1 MYKLCIL
8 LFSFF
13 SFSCNSEKK
22 IIEQTNKEFLS
33 QDFLISEIYYQ
44 SWVAGIRGGGSGIN
58 IHLTFKEKLPSNV
71 RLKSMQLLHYTTF
84 EIDFIE
90 NSQYIGR
97 IKTERNQLNL
107 EENPID
113 EYGNEVPKKHEN
125 SLKEGQ
131 VLLTFE
137 IDGKEFTKLI
147 ENVKQVEM
155 LAYPSTKPRN

>member
-8 LFSFF
+8 LFTFF
-13 SFSCNSEKK
+13 SFSCNCEKK
-22 IIEQTNKEFLS
+22 TIKQTNKEMIS
-33 QDFLISEIYYQ
+33 QDYPISEIYYQ
-44 SWVAGIRGGGSGIN
+44 SWVAGVRGGGSGIN
-58 IHLTFKEKLPSNV
+58 IHITFKDKLPSDV
-71 RLKSMQLLHYTTF
+71 QLKKVQLLHYTSYT
-84 EIDFIE
+84 IDTTE
-90 NSQYIGR
+90 NSEYIGR
-97 IKTERNQLNL
+97 IKKETNEMVL

-113 EYGNEVPKKHEN
+113 EYGNEAPIKQEK

-137 IDGKEFTKLI
+137 KDGKEFTKLI

>member
-13 SFSCNSEKK
+13 SFSCNCEKK

-33 QDFLISEIYYQ
+33 QDFPISEIYYQ

-58 IHLTFKEKLPSNV
+58 VHLTFKEKLPSNV
-71 RLKSMQLLHYTTF
+71 LLKSMQLLHYTTF
-84 EIDFIE
+84 EIDIME

-97 IKTERNQLNL
+97 IKTERNQFNL
-107 EENPID
+107 DENPVD
-113 EYGNEVPKKHEN
+113 EYGNEVPVKKDN

-137 IDGKEFTKLI
+137 KDGKEFTRLI

-155 LAYPSTKPRN
+155 LAYPSAKPRN

>member
-13 SFSCNSEKK
+13 SFSCNCEKK
-22 IIEQTNKEFLS
+22 TLEQSNNKLFS
-33 QDFLISEIYYQ
+33 QDFPISEIYYQ
-44 SWVAGIRGGGSGIN
+44 SWVAGVRGGGSGIN
-58 IHLTFKEKLPSNV
+58 IHVTFKEKLPTNV
-71 RLKSMQLLHYTTF
+71 QLKKMQLLHYTTF
-84 EIDFIE
+84 EIDVIE

-113 EYGNEVPKKHEN
+113 EYGNEVPIKQEK

-137 IDGKEFTKLI
+137 KDGKEFTQLI

>member
-13 SFSCNSEKK
+13 SFSCNCEKK
-22 IIEQTNKEFLS
+22 IVEQTNKEMLS
-33 QDFLISEIYYQ
+33 QDFPISEIYYQ
-44 SWVAGIRGGGSGIN
+44 SWVAGVRGGGSGIN
-58 IHLTFKEKLPSNV
+58 IHVTFKEKLPANV
-71 RLKSMQLLHYTTF
+71 QLKKMQLLHYTTF
-84 EIDFIE
+84 GIDVIE

-97 IKTERNQLNL
+97 IKTETNEMVLA
-107 EENPID
+107 ENPKE
-113 EYGNEVPKKHEN
+113 EYGNQAPIKQEK

-137 IDGKEFTKLI
+137 KDGKEFTKLI

>member
-8 LFSFF
+8 LLSFF
-13 SFSCNSEKK
+13 SFSCNCEKK
-22 IIEQTNKEFLS
+22 LVEQTDKEMFS
-33 QDFLISEIYYQ
+33 QDFTISEIYFQ
-44 SWVAGIRGGGSGIN
+44 HWVAGVRGGGSGIN
-58 IHLTFKEKLPSNV
+58 IHVTFKEKLPANV
-71 RLKSMQLLHYTTF
+71 QLKKMQLLHYTTF
-84 EIDFIE
+84 GIDVME

-107 EENPID
+107 EENQVN
-113 EYGNEVPKKHEN
+113 EYGNEVPIKQEN

-137 IDGKEFTKLI
+137 KDGKEFTRLI

>member
-13 SFSCNSEKK
+13 SFSCNCEKK

-33 QDFLISEIYYQ
+33 QDFPISEIYYQ

-58 IHLTFKEKLPSNV
+58 VHLTFKEKLPSNV
-71 RLKSMQLLHYTTF
+71 LLKSMQLLHYTTF
-84 EIDFIE
+84 EIDVKE
-90 NSQYIGR
+90 KSQYIGR
-97 IKTERNQLNL
+97 IKTERNQFNL
-107 EENPID
+107 DENPVD
-113 EYGNEVPKKHEN
+113 EYGNEVPVKKDN

-137 IDGKEFTKLI
+137 KDGKEFTRLI

-155 LAYPSTKPRN
+155 LAYPSAKPRN

>member
-13 SFSCNSEKK
+13 SISCNCEKK
-22 IIEQTNKEFLS
+22 TIEQSNNKLVS
-33 QDFLISEIYYQ
+33 QDFPIDEIYYQ
-44 SWVAGIRGGGSGIN
+44 SWVAGIRGRGSGIN

-71 RLKSMQLLHYTTF
+71 RLKSMQLLYYTTF
-84 EIDFIE
+84 EIDVIE

-113 EYGNEVPKKHEN
+113 EYGNEVPKKQED

-137 IDGKEFTKLI
+137 INGKEFTKLI